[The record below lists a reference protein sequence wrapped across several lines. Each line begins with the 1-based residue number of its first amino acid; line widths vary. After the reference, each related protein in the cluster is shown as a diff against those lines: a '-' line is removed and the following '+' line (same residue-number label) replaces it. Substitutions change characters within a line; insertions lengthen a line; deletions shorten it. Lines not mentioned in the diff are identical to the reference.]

1 MSGGLRRAV
10 LRELM
15 TASAQQT
22 HAGGR
27 NEDKLAQGYKNP
39 ACMGRDGI
47 EKTTVSA
54 PKAAGTS
61 STGSG
66 VNEQEK

>member
-10 LRELM
+10 LRELL

-22 HAGGR
+22 PAGGR

-47 EKTTVSA
+47 EKATVTDI
-54 PKAAGTS
+54 K
-61 STGSG
+61 GSRDF
-66 VNEQEK
+66 QHWIRS